1 MCISPKS
8 QWGYTLLH
16 IKKKFGGHFYTTFIQ
31 KFQLVHVYMAFLY
44 AILNLLYVL
53 NNNKDST
60 EALLGVREWFWR
72 EYKNYRIEDP
82 HVASENRSEF
92 IEVVSHVLHQ

>member
-1 MCISPKS
+1 
-8 QWGYTLLH
+8 
-16 IKKKFGGHFYTTFIQ
+16 
-31 KFQLVHVYMAFLY
+31 MAFLY

-72 EYKNYRIEDP
+72 EGFKGAVEGSRGAVEGSREAVYDCMALDELYIGP
-82 HVASENRSEF
+82 RSCRG
-92 IEVVSHVLHQ
+92 VLEGSRRAAESSRRAVNGS